1 MKARTLTSLS
11 LIAALS
17 VATTGCESLTPGE
30 NAGVVGTVVGSA
42 TGIAMGAAGVPGY
55 ITAPVAIGAGALAGA
70 ATYVIAKHQATE
82 RQRKIAEQR
91 ARLYYA
97 ELEAK
102 REREEAAE
110 RAAEQRRAQSTN
122 SSPKPKPT
130 PKKKKK
136 EDEAPRYI
144 AVDTV
149 KEENSTGKKAVMIYD
164 TQTEKLVGNDVYD
177 LEKSPKV
184 GETTKLDTYT
194 AQYVGTGS

>member
-1 MKARTLTSLS
+1 MKARTITSLS
-11 LIAALS
+11 LVAALS
-17 VATTGCESLTPGE
+17 LATTGCESLTPGE

-42 TGIAMGAAGVPGY
+42 AGIAMGAAGVPGY
-55 ITAPVAIGAGALAGA
+55 ITAPVSIGAGALAGA

-97 ELEAK
+97 ELEAE

-110 RAAEQRRAQSTN
+110 RAAAQRRAENTN
-122 SSPKPKPT
+122 SAPKPK

-149 KEENSTGKKAVMIYD
+149 KEESSTGKKAVMIYD